1 MITCS
6 ASYRN
11 DFEVAPFASPVFIS
25 KASSNPMSA
34 QAKRPG
40 KAAFFILAIVFGALL
55 YFVYPGPQMR
65 AEAEQK
71 AQAVAAAA
79 ERAAREEQAKRDR
92 EIADAEAKQKEDLN
106 HATPSQFRDLVLACQ
121 TAIRDKLKGPFDVYF
136 ARYTAHDLEPLV
148 AFGASSRPS
157 AILDKYDFDP
167 IEFNVRGL
175 QDPASREFWDISFVV
190 ESAVEGFSNQKFAA
204 VFECPVAGLKP
215 TEPHETQRL
224 FFD

>member
-1 MITCS
+1 
-6 ASYRN
+6 
-11 DFEVAPFASPVFIS
+11 
-25 KASSNPMSA
+25 MSA

-79 ERAAREEQAKRDR
+79 EQAAREERANRDR
-92 EIADAEAKQKEDLN
+92 EIAEAEAKRREELER
-106 HATPSQFRDLVLACQ
+106 ATPSQFRDLVLACQ
-121 TAIRDKLKGPFDVYF
+121 SAIREKLKGPFDVYF
-136 ARYTAHDLEPLV
+136 ARYTAHDLEPLI

-157 AILDKYDFDP
+157 AILDNYEFDP
-167 IEFNVRGL
+167 VEFNVKGL
-175 QDPASREFWDISFVV
+175 QDPESREFWDISFVV

-204 VFECPVAGLKP
+204 TFECPVSGLTP
-215 TEPHETQRL
+215 TAPHESQRL